1 MSFKS
6 EYHMKGVD
14 LAMNHSN
21 VKPTTKKR
29 AKAVLSVFLV
39 VAILIAGAYAFLS
52 ATDSKTNVF
61 TVGNVKIG
69 LWEKFDTDLG
79 GSLEDDET
87 FDSTK
92 TEVSIEEGKTIIPG
106 QTILKQPM
114 VENTGKN
121 PAYIFMAVGVPTATD
136 ANIKANQL
144 GDKLQ
149 IKVKA
154 FAVQE
159 KYKQADNATA
169 AWEAYRDT
177 VKENLGTQDTSEGIE
192 LFALNNAQN
201 SDWTVAKETAA
212 STNDFTYKTDGY
224 VYHFYI
230 LSAALPVGNTLSSSP
245 IESVTFNSDVGAGD
259 LIDNVTV
266 ELDNLRTIDSG
277 TIIPEGCT
285 LITENGTKTYN
296 EGDTVPAS
304 YVPSGESRDG
314 DEFITPDYTYTYTYC
329 GNDAISKDNLSDTA
343 YGWGVYVN
351 DDSKESYSP
360 IYKTLFGKDLKDIG
374 ECFFLCTNLIEA
386 PAIPDGVESIEK
398 AFYGCSSLKKV
409 PNIPTSAI
417 YLREAFKDCTSL
429 ISAPAIHKEAVD
441 IQLIF
446 MGDTS
451 LAGAITV
458 DCNPSLYDGCFSGTQ
473 ITEVRGLT
481 TLKAELLAT
490 KD

>member
-1 MSFKS
+1 
-6 EYHMKGVD
+6 MKGAD
-14 LAMNHSN
+14 LAMNHS
-21 VKPTTKKR
+21 TKKSASNKKR
-29 AKAVLSVFLV
+29 SIVSLL
-39 VAILIAGAYAFLS
+39 LIAAIIITGAFAFLS

-61 TVGNVKIG
+61 TIGNVKIG
-69 LWEKFDTDLG
+69 LWEKFDTDLN
-79 GSLEDDET
+79 GSLEDDEK

-121 PAYIFMAVGVPTATD
+121 PAYIFMAIGVPTATD

-177 VKENLGTQDTSEGIE
+177 VKENLGIQDTSVETE
-192 LFALNNAQN
+192 LFALNGALN
-201 SDWTVAKETAA
+201 SDWTVAKETAS

-224 VYHFYI
+224 VYHFYV
-230 LSAALPVGNTLSSSP
+230 LSAALPAGNTLSSSP
-245 IESVTFNSDVGAGD
+245 IESVTFNSNVGTGD
-259 LIDNVTV
+259 DIDNVTV

-277 TIIPEGCT
+277 TIIPDGCT
-285 LITENGTKTYN
+285 LTTENGTKIYH
-296 EGDTVPAS
+296 EGDIVPAD
-304 YVPSGESRDG
+304 YVPSGESREG
-314 DEFITPDYTYTYTYC
+314 DTYVTSDYTYTYNYC
-329 GNDAISKDNLSDTA
+329 GNDATSKDNISDAA
-343 YGWGVYVN
+343 YGWTVCVN

-360 IYKTLFGKDLKDIG
+360 IYKTLFGKDLKDIS
-374 ECFFLCTNLIEA
+374 ECFYQCTNLLEA
-386 PAIPDGVESIEK
+386 PAIPDGVESAEK
-398 AFYGCSSLKKV
+398 AFYGCSALKKV

-417 YLREAFKDCTSL
+417 YLRAAFKDCPAL
-429 ISAPAIHKEAVD
+429 ISAPTIHKEAVD
-441 IQLIF
+441 IQQIF

-451 LAGAITV
+451 LVGTIKV
-458 DCNPSLYDGCFSGTQ
+458 DCNPSLYDGCFTGTQ
-473 ITEVRGLT
+473 ITEVCGLT
-481 TLKAELLAT
+481 TLKTELLAT
-490 KD
+490 KG

>member
-6 EYHMKGVD
+6 EFHMKGAD
-14 LAMNHSN
+14 LAMNHS
-21 VKPTTKKR
+21 TKKSASNKKR
-29 AKAVLSVFLV
+29 SIVSLL
-39 VAILIAGAYAFLS
+39 LIAAIIITGAFAFLS
-52 ATDSKTNVF
+52 ATDNKTNVF

-69 LWEKFDTDLG
+69 LWEKFDTDLS

-177 VKENLGTQDTSEGIE
+177 VKENLGTQDTSEGTE

-245 IESVTFNSDVGAGD
+245 IESVTFNSDVGTAD
-259 LIDNVTV
+259 ENTATTNNVV
-266 ELDNLRTIDSG
+266 PD
-277 TIIPEGCT
+277 GCT
-285 LITENGTKTYN
+285 ITTASGEVYNERDVLPDNFEATEETRLETEDYIYEVYEIPRGSGNIGWSVEVKDTTKTEYK
-296 EGDTVPAS
+296 P
-304 YVPSGESRDG
+304 
-314 DEFITPDYTYTYTYC
+314 
-329 GNDAISKDNLSDTA
+329 LLQ
-343 YGWGVYVN
+343 YVN
-351 DDSKESYSP
+351 KG
-360 IYKTLFGKDLKDIG
+360 TLMYGKPLLFLD
-374 ECFFLCTNLIEA
+374 ECFADCTNLISA
-386 PAIPDGVESIEK
+386 PEIPDTVISMSK
-398 AFYGCSSLKKV
+398 AFSGCSSLQSVGKLPSALTSMDNAFHKCASLTV
-409 PNIPTSAI
+409 APEIPSSV
-417 YLREAFKDCTSL
+417 EDVSQAFAECSSL
-429 ISAPAIHKEAVD
+429 S
-441 IQLIF
+441 
-446 MGDTS
+446 GT
-451 LAGAITV
+451 ITV
-458 DCNPSLYDGCFSGTQ
+458 NGNPDEYHGFLRGTQ

-481 TLKAELLAT
+481 TLKTELLAT
-490 KD
+490 KG